1 MKVLLYRSPT
11 KPCRSHRAVFCA
23 MSLSGLCTG
32 RSPLLPWGTGKVR
45 DRGCP
50 RLSSWEYSSNQGVQP
65 ISNCRLLLLLHF
77 FFISVFLALS
87 IPFQPSMMLSIAC
100 FSFSN
105 QKTQRRKKNRHQK
118 PSPALLLNPTE
129 TFISAQKPT
138 PSITGEGMHQSMSR
152 VKAREGK

>member
-32 RSPLLPWGTGKVR
+32 RSLPPPWGTGKVR

-87 IPFQPSMMLSIAC
+87 IPFQPSTMLSIAC

-105 QKTQRRKKNRHQK
+105 QKTQRRKKKQTPKTITCSAPK
-118 PSPALLLNPTE
+118 PNWNIYFSPKTHPIHHWGRDAPVNE
-129 TFISAQKPT
+129 
-138 PSITGEGMHQSMSR
+138 QSESQ
-152 VKAREGK
+152 GG